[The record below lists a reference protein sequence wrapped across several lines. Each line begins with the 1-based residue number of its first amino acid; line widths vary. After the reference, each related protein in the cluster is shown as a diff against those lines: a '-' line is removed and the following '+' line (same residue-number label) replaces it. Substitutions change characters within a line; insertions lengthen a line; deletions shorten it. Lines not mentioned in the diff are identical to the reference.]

1 MGTCSIIPYIPCTTR
16 VFLIAQMNGIMEV
29 KQRPREKVWALG
41 SLLGRID
48 LKWHDVVGEA

>member
-16 VFLIAQMNGIMEV
+16 IFLIAQMNGIMEV
-29 KQRPREKVWALG
+29 KQGPREKVWALG

-48 LKWHDVVGEA
+48 FKWHDVVGEA